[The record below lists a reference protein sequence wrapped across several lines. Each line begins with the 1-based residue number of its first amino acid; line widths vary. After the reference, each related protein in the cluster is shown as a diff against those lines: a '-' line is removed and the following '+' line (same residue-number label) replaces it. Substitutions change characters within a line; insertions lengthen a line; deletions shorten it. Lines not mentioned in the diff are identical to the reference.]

1 MIDFFVKGGPLM
13 WPILSCSVIALAL
26 ILAKAVQF
34 YGSRKRLSAD
44 IETLLAQN
52 PAEAAE
58 LIEAV
63 RRGVDRDQL
72 SLIGTRQLRELEKG
86 LGVLALIASI
96 APLLGLTGTVTGMIQ
111 AFMRIASHSGSRVE
125 PSMVAGGIYE
135 ALITTAAGLFVA
147 VPTHVAL
154 HFLEGRL
161 DGIALRMRSL
171 ALALIERRSNG
182 V

>member
-13 WPILSCSVIALAL
+13 WPILTCSVLALAL
-26 ILAKAVQF
+26 IVVKALQF
-34 YGSRKRLSAD
+34 YVIRKK
-44 IETLLAQN
+44 LAQGLESVLARP
-52 PAEAAE
+52 PADMAE
-58 LIEAV
+58 LIE
-63 RRGVDRDQL
+63 GVASGKDREQL
-72 SLIGTRQLRELEKG
+72 ALIGTRQVRELEKG
-86 LGVLALIASI
+86 LGALGLIASI

-111 AFMRIASHSGSRVE
+111 AFMAIASHTGSRVE

-161 DGIALRMRSL
+161 DGIALRMK
-171 ALALIERRSNG
+171 ALTLGLRERRNHG

>member
-13 WPILSCSVIALAL
+13 WPILLCSVVALAL
-26 ILAKAVQF
+26 IVAKALQF
-34 YGSRKRLSAD
+34 YGCRKRISAAM
-44 IETLLAQN
+44 ETVLARP
-52 PAEAAE
+52 PAEVAE
-58 LIEAV
+58 LIEGA
-63 RRGVDRDQL
+63 RSGADREQL
-72 SLIGTRQLRELEKG
+72 ALIGTRRVRELEKG
-86 LGVLALIASI
+86 LGLLGLIASI

-111 AFMRIASHSGSRVE
+111 AFMAIASHTGGRVE

-161 DGIALRMRSL
+161 DGLALRMKSLVL
-171 ALALIERRSNG
+171 ALLERRTHG
-182 V
+182 I

>member
-1 MIDFFVKGGPLM
+1 MIDFFLKGGPLM
-13 WPILSCSVIALAL
+13 WPILLCSVIAAAL
-26 ILAKAVQF
+26 IVAKGLQF
-34 YGSRKRLSAD
+34 YGSRRRLSTGM
-44 IETLLAQN
+44 ESLLAR
-52 PAEAAE
+52 PPEEVAE
-58 LIEAV
+58 LIEGV
-63 RRGVDRDQL
+63 RGGADREQL
-72 SLIGTRQLRELEKG
+72 ALIGTRQVRELEKG

-96 APLLGLTGTVTGMIQ
+96 TPLLGLTGTVTGMIQ
-111 AFMRIASHSGSRVE
+111 AFMSIASHTGGRVE

-161 DGIALRMRSL
+161 DGIALRMK
-171 ALALIERRSNG
+171 ALTLGLIERRSHG

>member
-13 WPILSCSVIALAL
+13 WPILLCSVTALSI
-26 ILAKAVQF
+26 ILSKSVQ
-34 YGSRKRLSAD
+34 YHGLRRRLSSPL
-44 IETLLAQN
+44 ETVLSQK
-52 PAEAAE
+52 PAEVSA
-58 LIEAV
+58 LIEAAH
-63 RRGVDRDQL
+63 RGADREQL
-72 SLIGTRQLRELEKG
+72 ALIGTRQLRELEKG
-86 LGVLALIASI
+86 LGALALIASI

-111 AFMRIASHSGSRVE
+111 AFMSIASHTGGRIE

-161 DGIALRMRSL
+161 DGIALRMKSL
-171 ALALIERRSNG
+171 TMSVLERRSDG

>member
-1 MIDFFVKGGPLM
+1 MIEFFWKGGPLM
-13 WPILSCSVIALAL
+13 WPILFCSVMALAL

-34 YGSRKRLSAD
+34 HGARKRLSAGL
-44 IETLLAQN
+44 EELLAR
-52 PAEAAE
+52 PPRELTALFAE
-58 LIEAV
+58 LKGGA
-63 RRGVDRDQL
+63 DRERL
-72 SLIGTRQLRELEKG
+72 ALTGTRAVRELEKG
-86 LGVLALIASI
+86 LGVLGLIASI

-111 AFMRIASHSGSRVE
+111 AFMSIAAHSGSRIE
-125 PSMVAGGIYE
+125 PSLVAGGIYE

-161 DGIALRMRSL
+161 DGIALRMKSVTLAVLESRSH
-171 ALALIERRSNG
+171 G